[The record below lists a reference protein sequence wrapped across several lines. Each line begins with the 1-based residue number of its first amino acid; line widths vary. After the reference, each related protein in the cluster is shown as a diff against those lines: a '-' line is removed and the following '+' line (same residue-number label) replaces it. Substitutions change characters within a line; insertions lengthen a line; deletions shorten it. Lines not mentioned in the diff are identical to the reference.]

1 MKLETGLQMT
11 FIKSLRTAF
20 SPRKIAGLLLVLF
33 AGSMILGLSG
43 CTTKNSSTSGA
54 AVSSQSGGVYSPAGV
69 PAATA
74 TQVAVGLY
82 GVNAYEIDTA
92 ANTFYFK
99 GYLWLRWKGDIDP
112 VSTLEFANSV
122 EEWGLMVTNLTERP
136 VDLPNGEHLQQM
148 RVQGRFFEPFNL
160 ANYPLDRQK
169 LQITLEDTVNDNTKI
184 VYVPDT
190 AATTYD
196 SKFQVPGWTVDGIQS
211 ETVNHNYV
219 SNLGDTSATSN
230 DFSAM
235 TFSIEIQR
243 AQNLFWWK
251 LLLPLVLVL
260 ITNWLAL
267 LLSPRYVEVRTAMPA
282 TALLTTVFLQQS
294 SLDAIPQV
302 SSLVLMD
309 LIYVVAY
316 ATIVLTFGQIIW
328 DNHKLKDDDANAQT
342 KVVRIDRISLVVQAV
357 GTIAAITALVLLHS

>member
-1 MKLETGLQMT
+1 MKLLSSAG
-11 FIKSLRTAF
+11 KGF

-33 AGSMILGLSG
+33 AGSMVLGLSG
-43 CTTKNSSTSGA
+43 CASSSEPTSTQTSA
-54 AVSSQSGGVYSPAGV
+54 FEASGVYTPAGE

-82 GVNAYEIDTA
+82 GINAYEIDTA

-122 EEWGLMVTNLTERP
+122 EEWGLMVTNLTEKP

-160 ANYPLDRQK
+160 ANYPLDHQN
-169 LQITLEDTVNDNTKI
+169 LQITLEDTVNDNTKV

-190 AATTYD
+190 KQTTID
-196 SKFQVPGWTVDGIQS
+196 SKFQVPGWTVEGIQ
-211 ETVNHNYV
+211 TNMVNHNYV
-219 SNLGDTSATSN
+219 SNLGDSSASSS

-328 DNHKLKDDDANAQT
+328 DNHKLKDDDAKAQT
-342 KVVRIDRISLVVQAV
+342 KVVRIDRISLIVQAV

>member
-1 MKLETGLQMT
+1 MKLLSSAG
-11 FIKSLRTAF
+11 KGF

-33 AGSMILGLSG
+33 AGSMVLGLSG
-43 CTTKNSSTSGA
+43 CASNSEPTSTQTSA
-54 AVSSQSGGVYSPAGV
+54 FEASGVYTPAGE

-82 GVNAYEIDTA
+82 GINAYEIDTA

-122 EEWGLMVTNLTERP
+122 EEWGLMVTNLTEKP

-160 ANYPLDRQK
+160 ANYPLDHQN
-169 LQITLEDTVNDNTKI
+169 LQITLEDTVNDNTKV

-190 AATTYD
+190 KQTTID
-196 SKFQVPGWTVDGIQS
+196 SKFQVPGWTVEGIQ
-211 ETVNHNYV
+211 TNMVNHNYV
-219 SNLGDTSATSN
+219 SNLGDSSASSS

-328 DNHKLKDDDANAQT
+328 DNHKLKDDDAEAQT
-342 KVVRIDRISLVVQAV
+342 KVVRIDRISLIVQAV